1 MKTLV
6 LGCGSIGKKHAL
18 NLKKL
23 KLSQIVLCDTNEN
36 NLKSLG
42 KMIGTPFQY
51 TDYKAAIN
59 AHSDIQHAIICT
71 PSSDHIL
78 PSIYLAKN
86 KINLLIEKP
95 LSNSLVGTKIL
106 REIAKKNRVIIM
118 MGHSFFFDSN
128 YTKLKSLITSQRLG
142 KIYSVNFTL
151 KQFLPE
157 WHLNS
162 NYENE
167 YTARK
172 ELGGGV
178 LLTLGSHIFYL
189 IEWLFGK
196 ITDDFTSFTT
206 RQGSLKIN
214 VDDSFY
220 FLGETKN
227 KTIVHINSNFIS
239 RVYRHD
245 LTLDCE
251 KGVVEFN
258 FLKNSINI
266 IFSNGKTKTIKIK
279 HRHDRYYYE
288 LKHFLNLK
296 KSASIDKNLS
306 LDSGINFLKTIKK
319 IPYYD

>member
-1 MKTLV
+1 MKTLI

-23 KLSQIVLCDTNEN
+23 QLSEIVLCDINKN

-42 KMIGTPFQY
+42 QKIGTSFQY
-51 TDYKAAIN
+51 TDYKEAIKAN
-59 AHSDIQHAIICT
+59 TDIKHAIICT
-71 PSSDHIL
+71 PSYYHI
-78 PSIYLAKN
+78 PPAIYMAKN
-86 KINLLIEKP
+86 KIDILIEKP
-95 LSNSLVGTKIL
+95 LSNNLVGVKTL
-106 REIAKKNRVIIM
+106 CEIAKKNKVIIM
-118 MGHSFFFDSN
+118 MGHSFIFDPN
-128 YTKLKSLITSQRLG
+128 YTKLKSLISSKNLG
-142 KIYSVNFTL
+142 KIYSVDFTL

-157 WHLNS
+157 WHPNS
-162 NYENE
+162 NYEKE

-178 LLTLGSHIFYL
+178 LLTLGSHIIYL

-196 ITDDFTSFTT
+196 FDGNFTSFTT

-214 VDDSFY
+214 VDDSFN

-239 RVYRHD
+239 RVYRHH

-258 FLKNSINI
+258 FLKNSITI
-266 IFSNGKTKTIKIK
+266 IFPNQKSRTIKIK
-279 HRHDRYYYE
+279 HLEDRYYYE
-288 LKHFLNLK
+288 LKHFLHLK
-296 KSASIDKNLS
+296 QSKHIEENLS
-306 LDSGINFLKTIKK
+306 LEYGINFLKTVKK
-319 IPYYD
+319 IPFRG

>member
-6 LGCGSIGKKHAL
+6 LGCGSIGKRHAL

-23 KLSQIVLCDTNEN
+23 CLSEIVLCDTNEE

-42 KMIGTPFQY
+42 KRINTSYQY
-51 TDYKAAIN
+51 TNYKEAIKE
-59 AHSDIQHAIICT
+59 HPDIKHAIICT
-71 PSSDHIL
+71 PSSFHVS
-78 PSIYLAKN
+78 PSQYLAKN
-86 KINLLIEKP
+86 KINILIEKP
-95 LSNSLVGTKIL
+95 LSNNLIGIKNL
-106 REIAKKNRVIIM
+106 DAIAKKNRIIVM
-118 MGHSFFFDSN
+118 MGHSFFFDPN
-128 YTKLKSLITSQRLG
+128 YIKLKSLITSKQLG

-157 WHLNS
+157 WHADS
-162 NYENE
+162 NYEYE

-196 ITDDFTSFTT
+196 INENFTSFTT
-206 RQGSLKIN
+206 KQGSLKIN

-220 FLGETKN
+220 LLGETKN
-227 KTIVHINSNFIS
+227 KIVINIDSNFIS
-239 RVYRHD
+239 RVYRHN

-251 KGVVEFN
+251 NGIVEFN

-266 IFSNGKTKTIKIK
+266 ISKNGKNKTIKIK
-279 HRHDRYYYE
+279 HFHDRYYNE
-288 LKHFLNLK
+288 LKYFLNAK
-296 KSASIDKNLS
+296 KPSDINRHLNLY
-306 LDSGINFLKTIKK
+306 SGVNFLKTIKK
-319 IPYYD
+319 IPYYG